1 MNQYQMSAPPLTKIN
16 KVILITTGVC
26 FLFYSILKAVGAFN
40 LVSLLGLSASGLM
53 SGFIFQLVTYPF
65 MEVQL
70 MGFIFNSLVVWF
82 IGSELEAQWG
92 RRVYLRFLLIN
103 LLVVGLL
110 FVLVNTV
117 FFYGT
122 AFYSTPLHGLT
133 GINFAM
139 LMAYALLYPD
149 RQMSLMMIFPM
160 RARTFCWILAGIEA
174 YMALFSGMAASWAH
188 LLAMGVTYLVIK
200 FQNRPLLNKVL
211 HAQFE
216 KKKRSKNHLYV
227 VKDEDQKPPKFWQ

>member
-16 KVILITTGVC
+16 KIILVSTGIC
-26 FLFYSILKAVGAFN
+26 FLLYSILKAVGAFN
-40 LVSLLGLSASGLM
+40 LVSLLGLSGSGLM
-53 SGFIFQLVTYPF
+53 SGLIFQLVTYPL

-70 MGFIFNSLVVWF
+70 MAFIFNSLVVWF
-82 IGSELEAQWG
+82 IGSELESQWG
-92 RRVYLRFLLIN
+92 QKVYLRFLLIN
-103 LLVVGLL
+103 LLLVGLF
-110 FVLVNTV
+110 FVLINTV

-122 AFYSTPLHGLT
+122 AYFATPLHGLS
-133 GINFAM
+133 GLNFAL

-174 YMALFSGMAASWAH
+174 YMALFSGLASSWAH
-188 LLAMGVTYLVIK
+188 LLAMGVTYLIIK
-200 FQNRPLLNKVL
+200 FQNRPFVNKAL

-216 KKKRSKNHLYV
+216 KKKQGKNHLYV

>member
-160 RARTFCWILAGIEA
+160 RARTFCWILAGIEV